1 MGARRSRPG
10 RRRSRAP
17 CHRPL
22 AAAAALVSWLA
33 AGHASAQDVGDI
45 PIGAE
50 PRLGDRESLA
60 GSRPYW
66 AAGKPRWF
74 LASDFDVGVISFR
87 PQAHLGWGR
96 PHDSWGGL
104 EVTPQVSLS
113 GVSLYAGPTIS
124 VPGITLRGGARYFAS
139 ADRYLLQERETYT
152 REQLEIEVGPLSR
165 FLSVEGELSLDIPLP
180 LGSLNATASVH
191 YLNGVPEPFNV
202 FEQSLRVVVDPPLVW
217 RSRTAYLVGLGKY
230 ETMRLGG
237 LLEFVGVPK
246 RDEVM
251 VRVGPAM
258 TVSLTHHLQAVAAAS
273 FSIESK
279 DNIGLESAD
288 FGQISLR
295 YRWATGDRWP
305 EFP

>member
-1 MGARRSRPG
+1 MARQEVV
-10 RRRSRAP
+10 RRALAVAMATAA
-17 CHRPL
+17 L
-22 AAAAALVSWLA
+22 AAARGAA
-33 AGHASAQDVGDI
+33 AQDVTDI

-60 GSRPYW
+60 GARPYW
-66 AAGKPRWF
+66 AVGRPRWF
-74 LASDFDVGVISFR
+74 VAAVFDAGVINFR
-87 PQAHLGWGR
+87 PQLHLGWGR
-96 PHDSWGGL
+96 PHDAWGGL
-104 EVTPQVSLS
+104 ELIPQISLS

-124 VPGITLRGGARYFAS
+124 VPGITLRGGPRYFAS
-139 ADRYLLQERETYT
+139 ADRYFLQPRETYT
-152 REQLEIEVGPLSR
+152 REQLEIEVGPLAR
-165 FLSVEGELSLDIPLP
+165 FLSIEGELSLDIPMP
-180 LGSLNATASVH
+180 VGSVNAAASVH
-191 YLNGVPEPFNV
+191 YLNGVPDDFNV

-258 TVSLTHHLQAVAAAS
+258 TVSLTHHLQAIAAAS